1 MAFYAPA
8 QSDIVNPAIP
18 YVGMIFGGLSD
29 GKMVMIKGM
38 VPHHSGRFQIDFQ
51 CGSSVT
57 PRADVA
63 FHFNPRWDEGP
74 QQVVCNTLQRQ
85 AWGKEQRAYN
95 TIMRGQAFEII
106 FMVSN
111 HSFKVAV
118 NGSHFMEYPHR
129 IHFAS
134 VDTLSIS
141 GAVNVY
147 SISFTQNQM
156 IPQPFP
162 STYPS
167 TQMMPPQFMPA
178 QPPPYPGGL
187 MTLAVNP
194 AVPYSCDIPG
204 GLYTGRIIIMNGV
217 VSPKA
222 HRFTV
227 NLQIKGGQV
236 VLHLNP
242 RFDEHAFVRNSLLNK
257 SWGSEERQVPFFPF
271 NRGQGFQMNIQ
282 CDATDY
288 KVSIN
293 GQHLFSYNHRVSPV
307 GRAVKLEVTGD
318 VTLTNVQLQ

>member
-1 MAFYAPA
+1 MAFYAPV

-38 VPHHSGRFQIDFQ
+38 TPHHSGRFQIDFQ
-51 CGSSVT
+51 CGSAVT

-63 FHFNPRWDEGP
+63 FHFNPRWDEGSH
-74 QQVVCNTLQRQ
+74 QVVCNTLQRQ
-85 AWGKEQRAYN
+85 AWGKEQRAHN

-111 HSFKVAV
+111 HNFKVAV

-134 VDTLSIS
+134 VDTLSIA
-141 GAVNVY
+141 GTVNVY
-147 SISFTQNQM
+147 SISFTQNQVR
-156 IPQPFP
+156 
-162 STYPS
+162 
-167 TQMMPPQFMPA
+167 PPW
-178 QPPPYPGGL
+178 PGL
-187 MTLAVNP
+187 SFICLPEPIVKICPNNTL
-194 AVPYSCDIPG
+194 PYSCDIPG

-222 HRFTV
+222 HRFAV
-227 NLQIKGGQV
+227 NLQITGGHV
-236 VLHLNP
+236 LLHLNP
-242 RFDEHAFVRNSLLNK
+242 RFDEHVFVRNSHLNK
-257 SWGSEERQVPFFPF
+257 SWGPEERQVPFFPF

-282 CDATDY
+282 CDPTDY

-293 GQHLFSYNHRVSPV
+293 GQHLFSYNHRMSPV
-307 GRAVKLEVTGD
+307 GRAVKLEVSGD